1 MSHMICAIF
10 RSTKKPDAYLYINKA
25 KGLDCLPEALLELFG
40 KPQEAFTMLL
50 TADKK
55 LAYAD
60 TQKVLEALA
69 AKGYYLQLPPP
80 QPDYMQDINKHNDR
94 LPR

>member
-25 KGLDCLPEALLELFG
+25 KGLACLPDALLELFG

-55 LAYAD
+55 LAHAD
-60 TQKVLEALA
+60 TQKVLDALA
-69 AKGYYLQLPPP
+69 DKGYYLQLPPP
-80 QPDYMQDINKHNDR
+80 QLDYMQEINKHNDR